1 MGMCKGCGEVFPA
14 IDMNEGFCKTCDTE
28 EIRKEVEIN
37 GSKNSTLVSLKKD
50 NKSKNISLG
59 FSWLF
64 LLFGVF
70 YPLVKG
76 DFKNALLIMGS
87 FFVITMIS
95 KIYPIFILLFF
106 ISYIGL
112 AFIYNKIY
120 AKDLIKKGFLPVN
133 EYSKNALEKNGINF

>member
-14 IDMNEGFCKTCDTE
+14 LEMNEGFCKTCDNE
-28 EIRKEVEIN
+28 AIRKEVEIN
-37 GSKNSTLVSLKKD
+37 GVKNSTLISLKKD
-50 NKSKNISLG
+50 SETKNISLG
-59 FSWLF
+59 FSWFF
-64 LLFGVF
+64 LLFGIF

-76 DFKNALLIMGS
+76 DFKNTLLIIS
-87 FFVITMIS
+87 VLFVASILS
-95 KIYPIFILLFF
+95 KVYSPLVLLFF
-106 ISYIGL
+106 ISYIGF

>member
-28 EIRKEVEIN
+28 EIRKQVEIN
-37 GSKNSTLVSLKKD
+37 GTKNSTLISLKKD
-50 NKSKNISLG
+50 YETKNISLG
-59 FSWLF
+59 FSWFF
-64 LLFGVF
+64 LLFGIF

-76 DFKNALLIMGS
+76 DFKNTLLIMAILFVALMLSKVYPPLVLLS
-87 FFVITMIS
+87 FIAYVVF
-95 KIYPIFILLFF
+95 
-106 ISYIGL
+106 

>member
-14 IDMNEGFCKTCDTE
+14 LEMNEGFCKTCDNE
-28 EIRKEVEIN
+28 AIRKEVEIN
-37 GSKNSTLVSLKKD
+37 GVKNSTLISLKKD
-50 NKSKNISLG
+50 SETKNISLG
-59 FSWLF
+59 FSWFF
-64 LLFGVF
+64 LLFGIF

-76 DFKNALLIMGS
+76 DFKNTLLIIAVL
-87 FFVITMIS
+87 FVASILS
-95 KIYPIFILLFF
+95 KVYSPLVLLFF
-106 ISYIGL
+106 ISYIGF